1 MPIFEYKAFAPG
13 GVVKSGVV
21 DADTERDA
29 RQRLRREDLLV
40 STIRPVR
47 GGRIRG
53 SSKKPAYE
61 REGLFGRLAR
71 ERAARSGPSARQSE
85 IIAGVTRQLAT
96 LLGSG
101 IALTESLHAMID
113 QAESR
118 RVETLFREI
127 RQSIQQGSALADAL
141 ERHPSWFTELYVNM
155 VRAGQAAGNLDVV
168 LSRLADYLQDQRALR
183 RKIVGAITYPALMIS
198 LGFLV
203 VSILM
208 AVVVPRITA
217 MLEDQGQTL
226 PGPTMVLVTVSDLF
240 KDYWWVGALVIGL
253 VSYVIE
259 RVYRNSDAGRLFID
273 RTLLR
278 TPVLG
283 ELLRKASVGRFT
295 RTLSTL
301 LRSGVPV
308 IQGLDITQKVVGNR
322 VLADATQLIRTRV
335 LEGTDISTPLKASGA
350 FPSVVGYM
358 VAVGEQSGE
367 LEQMLDRI
375 AATYDEE
382 IDSATERMTTL
393 LEPLMIIFLAVVVG
407 FIVYAIVLPILQVG
421 SFQ

>member
-1 MPIFEYKAFAPG
+1 MSDIEG
-13 GVVKSGVV
+13 G
-21 DADTERDA
+21 
-29 RQRLRREDLLV
+29 
-40 STIRPVR
+40 STL
-47 GGRIRG
+47 
-53 SSKKPAYE
+53 S
-61 REGLFGRLAR
+61 
-71 ERAARSGPSARQSE
+71 
-85 IIAGVTRQLAT
+85 
-96 LLGSG
+96 
-101 IALTESLHAMID
+101 ESL
-113 QAESR
+113 EK
-118 RVETLFREI
+118 
-127 RQSIQQGSALADAL
+127 
-141 ERHPSWFTELYVNM
+141 HPKVFDELYVNM
-155 VRAGQAAGNLDVV
+155 VNAGQAAGNLDVV

-183 RKIVGAITYPALMIS
+183 RKVVGAVTYPALMIS

-203 VSILM
+203 VTILM
-208 AVVVPRITA
+208 AVVVPRITS

-226 PGPTMVLVTVSDLF
+226 PAPTQILVTVSDVV
-240 KDYWWVGALVIGL
+240 KEYWWVGALAIAAA
-253 VSYVIE
+253 SYTIE
-259 RVYRNSDAGRLFID
+259 RVYRNSDSGRLFID

-308 IQGLDITQKVVGNR
+308 IQGLEITQKVVGNR
-322 VLADATQLIRTRV
+322 VIGDATRHIRERV
-335 LEGTDISTPLKASGA
+335 LEGADISTPLKASGA

-375 AATYDEE
+375 AGTYDEE
-382 IDSATERMTTL
+382 IDTATERMTTL
-393 LEPLMIIFLAVVVG
+393 LEPLMIILLAVVVG